1 MDEPLTISISLSLRI
16 IALFYCLIQ
25 PVLYMVPIIPGN
37 VIPIPGIGM
46 I

>member
-25 PVLYMVPIIPGN
+25 PVPLPIFLSHGMVP
-37 VIPIPGIGM
+37 
-46 I
+46 